1 MDSSTP
7 VNPTSVSQG
16 PVTPSEP
23 PSRTNPV
30 QRCAVVLCLA
40 GAALLG
46 IVAMQDGSALGREGM
61 VQGVQPSR
69 SARLRLMLEQAP
81 QLLAAENVRV
91 EIDLGQRRLV
101 VYRDLTPLQ
110 TFPIAVGKATWE
122 TPTGQFAVLDMRV
135 DPVWRHP
142 ITGEQVPP
150 GPDNPLGTRWIG
162 FSIEGRHHLGIHGTN
177 EDRLI
182 GAAASHGC
190 VRMLNADIQTL
201 YSLTKIG
208 TPVTVVP

>member
-7 VNPTSVSQG
+7 VNPAPT
-16 PVTPSEP
+16 TPAGS
-23 PSRTNPV
+23 PSDVNPV

-46 IVAMQDGSALGREGM
+46 VVAVQDGGSLGQQGM
-61 VQGVQPSR
+61 VQGLQPSR

-101 VYRDLTPLQ
+101 VYRDRTPLQ

-122 TPTGQFAVLDMRV
+122 TPTGQFAVLDMRIN
-135 DPVWRHP
+135 PVWQHP

-162 FSIEGRHHLGIHGTN
+162 FSIEGRYHLGIHGTN
-177 EDRLI
+177 EDQLI